1 MTLLIGSMRSLTFIS
16 LILLGI
22 SSAVHA
28 QTSSSTNYMLTSQS
42 ATNCGGGHSS
52 STNYKIFDTLCE
64 QAGQNSSSTNYSAFS
79 GFQAQ
84 TDVPQLTVSY
94 SASTLSFADLKAT
107 ETASTSMTV
116 TVNTN
121 APSGY
126 QITILADGNFRKTS
140 AAVGTTTASEI
151 IAAVSDGAVN
161 TNGNEYGFSTS
172 STDLS
177 IPTST
182 PRVVNANT
190 AFARNETTTI
200 TLKAGVSE
208 TNSSGLYTQNITI
221 VTAATF

>member
-1 MTLLIGSMRSLTFIS
+1 MWRFLPATLALTIVTS
-16 LILLGI
+16 V
-22 SSAVHA
+22 AYA
-28 QTSSSTNYMLTSQS
+28 QTSSSTNFMLTSQS

-64 QAGQNSSSTNYSAFS
+64 QAGQNSSSTNYAAFA

-84 TDVPQLTVSY
+84 TDLPQLTVSY
-94 SASTLSFADLKAT
+94 SASSLSFADLKAT
-107 ETASTSMTV
+107 EVKSTSMTV

-126 QITILADGNFRKTS
+126 QVTILADGNFRKTS
-140 AAVGTTTASEI
+140 AAVGTTAATEI
-151 IAAVSDGAVN
+151 IAAVSDGTVSA
-161 TNGNEYGFSTS
+161 NGNEYGFSTS

-182 PRVVNANT
+182 PRVANASNT
-190 AFARNETTTI
+190 FARNETTTI

>member
-1 MTLLIGSMRSLTFIS
+1 MRFFALAALVFSGFATV
-16 LILLGI
+16 
-22 SSAVHA
+22 AYA

-64 QAGQNSSSTNYSAFS
+64 QAGQNSSSTNYAAFS

-84 TDVPQLTVSY
+84 TDLSQLTVSY
-94 SASTLSFADLKAT
+94 STGVLSFADLKAT

-121 APSGY
+121 APNGY
-126 QITILADGNFRKTS
+126 QITILADGNFRKAS
-140 AAVGTTTASEI
+140 AAVNTTTASEI
-151 IAAVSDGAVN
+151 IAAVSDGTVS

-182 PRVVNANT
+182 PRVVNVNT